1 MRLQPKRLRPGEI
14 LGLCQ
19 GPVVRVKKSMGQ
31 NFCIDQNLFR
41 EVIERL
47 SPHPSEEIWEIGPG
61 LGSLTEHLIRTGVPV
76 QTFELDERL
85 KKPLAEKF
93 PEGVRFQWGDFLQ
106 FPLETMTP
114 GAGNYVVCGNLP
126 YYCGTPIIR
135 KVLWLNPPPRKMVF
149 VLQEEVVRKAVS
161 LPDSRDYG
169 FLSAQLQL
177 FAEVKIGTIF
187 PPSSFSPRP
196 KVSSAILEIVPKVL
210 SAAEVRCRNMAL
222 HLLSI
227 MLRERRKMSLNLLN
241 RAIKLPWDEHFARC
255 GLPRGIR
262 GEAIPFQTLIDL
274 ASGLPEEAYPKDFR
288 DKPGG
293 NT

>member
-135 KVLWLNPPPRKMVF
+135 KVLWLNPLQGKWFLCFRKRSSVKPF
-149 VLQEEVVRKAVS
+149 PYRIRAITVS
-161 LPDSRDYG
+161 
-169 FLSAQLQL
+169 
-177 FAEVKIGTIF
+177 F
-187 PPSSFSPRP
+187 PLNCSFS
-196 KVSSAILEIVPKVL
+196 
-210 SAAEVRCRNMAL
+210 
-222 HLLSI
+222 
-227 MLRERRKMSLNLLN
+227 RR
-241 RAIKLPWDEHFARC
+241 
-255 GLPRGIR
+255 
-262 GEAIPFQTLIDL
+262 
-274 ASGLPEEAYPKDFR
+274 
-288 DKPGG
+288 
-293 NT
+293 